1 MYQRPNGYESGLEQ
15 LFKQGSQSS
24 LDLFNTLALTAFRH
38 QYDHNPVYQNWCN
51 LRKVNPSL
59 VQSIDAIPFLPISV
73 YKTQTVACFKVCEN
87 EVFLSSQTTGEHPSR
102 HYIYELEWYHR
113 QVKRC
118 FEFALGDLNQFNWIA
133 LLPHYMERTG
143 SSLISMCRELM
154 RQCGQNGDDFFMKAD
169 PDFKHR
175 FEQLQKSSKITLV
188 LGVRFAFMEWINAF
202 DFGSEVILIET
213 GGMKNRGKDL
223 SRQAFINLLQDK
235 TRASAIY
242 SEYGM
247 TELFSQC
254 YAKNR
259 EPFKCPPSMRVLVR
273 SESNP
278 NIRYSTSKSGAMDI
292 IDLANI
298 DTCSFIATDAVAEL
312 YPDGTFE
319 ILGRLDHSGT
329 RGCHALWTESVHT

>member
-1 MYQRPNGYESGLEQ
+1 
-15 LFKQGSQSS
+15 
-24 LDLFNTLALTAFRH
+24 
-38 QYDHNPVYQNWCN
+38 
-51 LRKVNPSL
+51 
-59 VQSIDAIPFLPISV
+59 
-73 YKTQTVACFKVCEN
+73 
-87 EVFLSSQTTGEHPSR
+87 
-102 HYIYELEWYHR
+102 
-113 QVKRC
+113 
-118 FEFALGDLNQFNWIA
+118 
-133 LLPHYMERTG
+133 
-143 SSLISMCRELM
+143 MCRELM

-278 NIRYSTSKSGAMDI
+278 NLRYSTSKSGAMDI

-298 DTCSFIATDAVAEL
+298 ELRHDAEL
-312 YPDGTFE
+312 
-319 ILGRLDHSGT
+319 ISGFPSNSDLELIVYNAVS
-329 RGCHALWTESVHT
+329 GGNYSSNANLQVALCYYERAYIQQNGSLVFVQ